1 MVYPP
6 FWNYVFI
13 GDYTRIPQER
23 GADGNQ
29 RRIPAVDAETV
40 YAQYNARYAAIIPC
54 SFKEHGVSDGKQRRI
69 SAVNAE
75 TVYARYNARYAVI
88 IPYILFF

>member
-1 MVYPP
+1 MSRSKLIMVYPP

-23 GADGNQ
+23 GVDGNQ

-40 YAQYNARYAAIIPC
+40 YAQYNARYAAIIP
-54 SFKEHGVSDGKQRRI
+54 
-69 SAVNAE
+69 
-75 TVYARYNARYAVI
+75 
-88 IPYILFF
+88 